1 MKIPFIAIRWASPF
15 DDLLEHADKVKECG
29 WAFQQAIEC
38 HFSEDCQDFDEYREE
53 VAKLESEADSIKRR
67 IRGHIPKGTR
77 MPVSKFEI
85 FWYIREQDRV
95 LDGVQKSL
103 DWLSFRRVL
112 PYKEE
117 LKKQLLSLVDSVM
130 EPIEDLSRMVEEA
143 KKYFDDY
150 SQKQRIIVKDIIS
163 NIRRLEHESDKIE
176 DEFKIKIFSLEK
188 DPVSVFH
195 MIRLVETIGSIADHA
210 ENASDMMR
218 AMIAR

>member
-1 MKIPFIAIRWASPF
+1 MKIPFISMRWASPF
-15 DDLLEHADKVKECG
+15 NDMLEHAEKVKECG

-38 HFSEDCQDFDEYREE
+38 YCSEECQGFEEYRGE
-53 VAKLESEADSIKRR
+53 VARLESEADTIKRR

-85 FWYIREQDRV
+85 FWYIKEQDKV

-112 PYKEE
+112 PCKEE
-117 LKKQLLSLVDSVM
+117 LKNQLLILVDSVM
-130 EPIEDLSRMVEEA
+130 EPIEDLSRLVEEA
-143 KKYFDDY
+143 KKYFNDY
-150 SQKQRIIVKDIIS
+150 SQKQRIIVKDIIN